1 MSPEKE
7 AGWQAP
13 RSTKSKG
20 LLSYGRGGGVGRGE
34 PIGVGGG
41 VRRGGGVGLG
51 SGVTLGE
58 ALGGGVK

>member
-1 MSPEKE
+1 MAS
-7 AGWQAP
+7 
-13 RSTKSKG
+13 STFNQEQG